1 MQKFVAEFFGTFF
14 LVLAIGLTGNAIAT
28 GLFVVALVYITGR
41 ISGAHFN
48 PAVTIAF
55 WTSRGMPLRVVG
67 QYLIS
72 QFTGAFLG
80 TVAIFYLSE
89 SAYQVTPSPLSTPI
103 QYSLVELA
111 LTIILAMVYL
121 TLFLSN
127 EFRNNRIYGMVI
139 GMTYAG
145 LFVMGEPVSGSVFN
159 PALATGA
166 SIIDYFDFGN
176 SWIYLPVY
184 LIAPCIGG
192 IIAGHLFNYFER
204 TRS

>member
-1 MQKFVAEFFGTFF
+1 MQRFVAEFFGTFF
-14 LVLAIGLTGNAIAT
+14 LVLAIGLTGNAVAT

-55 WTSRGMPLRVVG
+55 WASRGMHLRLVG

-80 TVAIFYLSE
+80 AVAIFYLSG
-89 SAYQVTPSPLSTPI
+89 SAYQAIPSPLSTPI
-103 QYSLVELA
+103 QYTLVELG

-121 TLFLSN
+121 TLFLSK
-127 EFRNNRIYGMVI
+127 EFRHNRIYGMVI

-145 LFVMGEPVSGSVFN
+145 LLVLGEPVSGSIFN
-159 PALATGA
+159 PALATGT

-176 SWIYLPVY
+176 SWMYLPVY
-184 LIAPCIGG
+184 LITPCIGG
-192 IIAGHLFNYFER
+192 IIAGYLFNYFER
-204 TRS
+204 NSS